1 MFCVRF
7 KGSEAW
13 LGLDGVDIPN
23 GERHWVWEQGFQSS
37 FTNWA
42 KGQPRNQHC
51 AVYEAGSASWKS
63 ADCYRPKTY
72 ICKRGKNLKG
82 CINYDTMHGN
92 ILSFPFRDQSM
103 QTESVSGSRGM
114 CCNRP
119 RKILQMHLPS
129 LLWASKNSENDSEWL
144 INQLIPSVFTV

>member
-42 KGQPRNQHC
+42 GGQPRNHHC

-82 CINYDTMHGN
+82 CINYDAMVKSYHFHLEINPCKPSRCPDHEECVVTERGKSYKCVCHHCCKLPKLRR
-92 ILSFPFRDQSM
+92 IIQS
-103 QTESVSGSRGM
+103 E
-114 CCNRP
+114 
-119 RKILQMHLPS
+119 
-129 LLWASKNSENDSEWL
+129 
-144 INQLIPSVFTV
+144 